1 MYELETFETCPD
13 AACGVAIGEVH
24 LNECQIA
31 RCKICGEQAFSCLL
45 MGNKHSSTVFK
56 GEFPGMS
63 QAIERGWFIRMVE
76 GEGWVQSIQTD
87 PGARPD
93 LNRLYSELNWN
104 SELEIFE

>member
-13 AACGVAIGEVH
+13 AACGVAVGQLH
-24 LNECQIA
+24 LNDCNIA
-31 RCKICGEQAFSCLL
+31 RCKACGEQAFLCSLTA
-45 MGNKHSSTVFK
+45 KHSSTVFK
-56 GEFPGMS
+56 GEFPGTS
-63 QAIERGWFIRMVE
+63 QAIERGWFVRMVD
-76 GEGWVQSIQTD
+76 GEGWVQCLQTD